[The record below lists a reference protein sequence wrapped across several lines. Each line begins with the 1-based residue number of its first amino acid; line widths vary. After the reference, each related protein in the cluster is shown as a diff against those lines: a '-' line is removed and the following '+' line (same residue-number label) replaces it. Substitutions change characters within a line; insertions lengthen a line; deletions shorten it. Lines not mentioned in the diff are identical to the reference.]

1 MVVVKKKPENSL
13 QAVLNRTA
21 AAAASPQV
29 APPQAPVPT
38 SRQPPSR
45 QGKRLIGGHFSP
57 DVAKN
62 LKILAAEEDT
72 SVQALLEEA
81 LSLLF
86 VKKGKGRLPFD

>member
-1 MVVVKKKPENSL
+1 MVVVKKKPENSF
-13 QAVLNRTA
+13 QAALNRTA
-21 AAAASPQV
+21 AAAATPT
-29 APPQAPVPT
+29 PQAPVA

-45 QGKRLIGGHFSP
+45 QGKRLIGGHFPP

-81 LSLLF
+81 LKLLF